1 VLSGVTTTYAWD
13 TQAGVPLLLT
23 DATNDYLYGPDG
35 GVVEQVAKSGGTT
48 SYLHPDRIGSVRVI
62 TNTAGAS
69 IGTAS
74 FDPYG
79 NIITRTGT
87 TTAYGYTGQ
96 YTDPTGLIYLRARYY
111 DPATGQFLTIDPLV
125 DSTRSPYG
133 YVAGNPLNNTDPSG
147 LDGGPAINPISGN
160 FWTKG
165 NIFSNPLQ
173 QHLACGDSL
182 YSSLVS
188 VYDPVSWTLPYY
200 DQEVQNYE
208 NGGSYWSSVGYGL
221 RGPAVVGVQLAITLA
236 TDGLLSGA
244 GNLLGRLGST
254 TGEDVVPGVVRVPGD
269 LKLPG
274 VPKGATGVPV
284 QSGKGLE
291 YSIPRGTPELDPR
304 VTRIRV
310 MDPVTAGKYQYP
322 HGYVVYMNDL
332 GQTVNPL
339 TGRVIPPSDPYA
351 HIGLP

>member
-1 VLSGVTTTYAWD
+1 VSSQPDLVSGDCV
-13 TQAGVPLLLT
+13 
-23 DATNDYLYGPDG
+23 
-35 GVVEQVAKSGGTT
+35 
-48 SYLHPDRIGSVRVI
+48 
-62 TNTAGAS
+62 
-69 IGTAS
+69 
-74 FDPYG
+74 
-79 NIITRTGT
+79 
-87 TTAYGYTGQ
+87 GQ

-111 DPATGQFLTIDPLV
+111 DPATGQFLTSDPLV